1 VIVQNEMEGYSMKSV
16 EKSSQPD
23 HAADLTGSVVWKTVK
38 TPMVRKL
45 VTAIVREALK
55 DWSGDS
61 KLKARMASGVE
72 NVVESVL
79 SAADK
84 TNGKTGAELGKLLT
98 ALARETNEEL
108 KKGLKVV
115 DDPRQTAIND
125 FIINTDFG
133 EIKEMVDRAEGPV
146 IQNIDVVI
154 ECIWKYPAKVASILA
169 SLVSA
174 GNISVKG
181 ITIIVQSLLD
191 NLGPDLTADI
201 LLSIVRELNGKEAGK
216 LTNTLSELLRRMHTG
231 SYLLAR
237 GGKPLFEIYLTSFLK
252 DAVSEIDPE
261 IFTKAR
267 IALAE
272 DGETIAKSL
281 AEAMSENEKMLLAS
295 VAAYAALE
303 NPKIRTRAIKMN
315 LYENADQEKFIEAA
329 ATGLSDLDTQ
339 VMAENCNA
347 MLRII
352 NNIHEAKPEL
362 LNTLLRG
369 FADSIDEDELQKTAE
384 WLVPEVVSIFKT
396 LAPAAMPTLINGFCD
411 MVKADPSEDARK
423 AMENLRSV
431 ILADGGAK

>member
-1 VIVQNEMEGYSMKSV
+1 MNNVDKSN
-16 EKSSQPD
+16 QPD
-23 HAADLTGSVVWKTVK
+23 HAADLTGSIVWKTVK
-38 TPMVRKL
+38 TPLIRRL
-45 VTAIVREALK
+45 VSAVVHEALK

-61 KLKARMASGVE
+61 KLKARMSSSVE

-79 SAADK
+79 SRAGQDD
-84 TNGKTGAELGKLLT
+84 GKMGVELGKLLT
-98 ALARETNEEL
+98 VFARETNEEL
-108 KKGLKVV
+108 KKGLEVI

-181 ITIIVQSLLD
+181 ITLIIQSLLD

-216 LTNTLSELLRRMHTG
+216 LTNTFSELLRRMHTG

-237 GGKPLFEIYLTSFLK
+237 GGKPLFEIYLTNFLK

-261 IFTKAR
+261 IFNKAR

-295 VAAYAALE
+295 VAAYSALE

-315 LYENADQEKFIEAA
+315 LYEDADQEKFIEAA
-329 ATGLSDLDTQ
+329 AAGISDLDTQ
-339 VMAENCNA
+339 VMAENFNA
-347 MLRII
+347 VLRII
-352 NNIHEAKPEL
+352 NNMHEAKPEL
-362 LNTLLRG
+362 FNTLLRG
-369 FADSIDEDELQKTAE
+369 FADSVDEDELQKTVQ
-384 WLVPEVVSIFKT
+384 WLVPEVAGIFKT
-396 LAPAAMPTLINGFCD
+396 LASVAMPSLINGFCD
-411 MVKADPSEDARK
+411 MVKADASEDTRK